1 MQKDSDY
8 SFFDDVCS
16 FVDNAAKYTKH
27 APGLVDQIKQC
38 NSIYKFTFP
47 TRTVD
52 GGYKV
57 IQGYRV
63 QHSHHKK
70 PTKGGIRFS
79 MAVNEDEV
87 KALAALM
94 TYKCAL
100 VDVPFGGAKGGV
112 RINVSHYSKDE
123 LENITRRYT
132 TELIKKNFIGPA
144 VDVPAPDYGTG
155 AREMAWI
162 MDTYQTFYPEAINAT
177 ACVTGKPL
185 TQSGIRGRTEA
196 TGRGVFIGIR
206 EAVDV
211 KEDMDKL
218 KLSTGLAGKKII
230 VQGLGNVGYHSAKYL
245 QEEGALVI
253 GIAEYEGGIYDEKGL
268 IIDDL
273 LQHRKETGSIL
284 NFKNAKNIKNSAEL
298 LEYECDILVPA
309 ALENQITE
317 ENAPNVKA
325 KIVAEAANGP
335 VTAGAEKILL
345 EKGIY
350 LIPDLYLNAG
360 GVTVSY
366 FEWLKNLSRVSF
378 GKLEQRYDMLNNFRI
393 VEAIEKASGVKLD
406 DSMKKSII
414 KGASEADLVMSG
426 LEDTMVKAY
435 HNVRATKNENKIEG
449 LRTAAFVTVLNKI
462 AISYLDLGIFP

>member
-1 MQKDSDY
+1 MQHDPDY

-16 FVDNAAKYTKH
+16 YVDNAAKYTKH
-27 APGLVDQIKQC
+27 APGLVEQIKQC

-57 IQGYRV
+57 IHGYRV

-112 RINVSHYSKDE
+112 RINVNQYSTEE
-123 LENITRRYT
+123 LESITRRYT
-132 TELIKKNFIGPA
+132 AELIRKNFIGPA

-162 MDTYQTFYPEAINAT
+162 VDTYQTFHPEAINAT

-185 TQSGIRGRTEA
+185 SQSGIRGRTEA
-196 TGRGVFIGIR
+196 TGRGVYIGIR

-218 KLSTGLAGKKII
+218 KMTTGLAGKKII
-230 VQGLGNVGYHSAKYL
+230 VQGLGNVGYYSAKYL
-245 QEEGALVI
+245 QEEGALII

-268 IIDDL
+268 DVEAVF
-273 LQHRKETGSIL
+273 QHRKENGSIL
-284 NFKNAKNIKNSAEL
+284 DFKNAKNLKNSAEL
-298 LEYECDILVPA
+298 LEYECDVLVPA

-317 ENAPNVKA
+317 TNAPNVKA

-345 EKGIY
+345 EKGVYI
-350 LIPDLYLNAG
+350 IPDLYLNAG

-393 VEAIEKASGVKLD
+393 VEAIEKASGTKLD

-435 HNVRATKNENKIEG
+435 HNVRATKMENETDG
-449 LRTAAFVTVLNKI
+449 LRTAAFVNALNKI
-462 AISYLDLGIFP
+462 AVSYLDLGIFP